1 MSLRRYFEKNRVLV
15 GILLVFYLASISV
28 ALVKAL
34 YFNLKEEPMSGQMI
48 GGIVTDILVSNG
60 LVVIFYVLFI
70 TLTTRYFFR
79 QKASWGLIFA
89 FHFTCAILSGLF
101 AYGLIFVVFIGIG
114 RVSLEAFLH
123 FNHMDRILAIADVN
137 FLYYFALF
145 GIVYT
150 YHFIQ
155 QYREAELK
163 SQNFHNQLLASKLQ
177 LIRSQLEPHFLFN
190 ALNTISSLIH
200 TDKNKATATISDLGA
215 VLRETLLF
223 RDVPFITIE
232 QEVAYL
238 TKYVNILKARFEG
251 RITFEVEADPLCRQV
266 KIPAL
271 LLQPLVEN
279 AVKHGLKGG
288 TATLAILLTF
298 RLHGQD
304 QLRVSVKNSGQK
316 ISDNFTDRTFTQKG
330 LDIVTERLQ
339 LTYGEDFSF
348 YLQNLEEDKYK
359 VEALIIISS
368 LTGKDK

>member
-1 MSLRRYFEKNRVLV
+1 MSVRRYFEKNRVLV

-79 QKASWGLIFA
+79 QKASWGHIFA

-101 AYGLIFVVFIGIG
+101 AYGLIFIVFIGIG

-123 FNHMDRILAIADVN
+123 FKHVDGILSIADVN

-200 TDKNKATATISDLGA
+200 TEPDKATNTISDLGA

-223 RDVPFITIE
+223 RDVQFITVE
-232 QEVAYL
+232 QELAYL
-238 TKYVNILKARFEG
+238 HKYINILKARFEG
-251 RITFEVEADPLCRQV
+251 QIRFEVQLDGELENH
-266 KIPAL
+266 KLPAL

-279 AVKHGLKGG
+279 AVKHGLKGRHNKID
-288 TATLAILLTF
+288 ILLCIRQDAD
-298 RLHGQD
+298 RLKF
-304 QLRVSVKNSGQK
+304 SVKNSGRK
-316 ISDNFTDRTFTQKG
+316 MNDLLSEKDHLHKG
-330 LDIVTERLQ
+330 LDIVRERLE
-339 LTYGEDFSF
+339 LIYGDAFVFFIKNIEA
-348 YLQNLEEDKYK
+348 EKYN
-359 VEALIIISS
+359 VEALIDIP
-368 LTGKDK
+368 LA